1 MNELFANATTVYWV
15 IPLAFFFLIFLN
27 KAIYI
32 VPQKQG
38 FIVQRLGK
46 YHRTLY
52 AGLNLT
58 IPIVDKI
65 AYRYSLKE
73 RAIDVPIQICI
84 TQDNIAVEVD
94 AILYLRVMEP
104 EKAAYGISDY
114 LFATTQ
120 LAQTTIRSVIGKLD
134 LDQTFRER
142 NNINAQIV
150 EAVDKASDPWGI
162 KVTRYEIKDIKPPKS
177 INDAMEKQMRAE
189 REKRATIATSE
200 GEKQA
205 RINRAS
211 GEKQELIQKS
221 EGEKQKQINE
231 SEGKAFEIMN
241 LSKATAEGL
250 MLIAK
255 ATQQKGGKDA
265 VSLRIAEQYVREFGK
280 IAKESNTM
288 IIPAN
293 LSDLS
298 GMVATASRLFQ
309 NEKRK
314 DLGAYLKKTATK

>member
-1 MNELFANATTVYWV
+1 MNEFLTNTTMIYWL
-15 IPLAFFFLIFLN
+15 IPLGFFFLIFLN

-32 VPQKQG
+32 VPQKQA

-46 YHRTLY
+46 FHRTLY

-58 IPIVDKI
+58 IPMVDKI
-65 AYRYSLKE
+65 AYRHSLKE
-73 RAIDVPIQICI
+73 RAIDVPVQVCI
-84 TQDNIAVEVD
+84 TNDNIAVEVD
-94 AILYLRVMEP
+94 AILYLQVMDP
-104 EKAAYGISDY
+104 GKASYGISDY

-120 LAQTTIRSVIGKLD
+120 LAQTTIRSVLGKLD

-142 NNINAQIV
+142 DNINSLIV

-162 KVTRYEIKDIKPPKS
+162 KVNRYEIKDIKPPKS

-221 EGEKQKQINE
+221 EGEKQKRINE
-231 SEGKAFEIMN
+231 SEGKALEIQN
-241 LSKATAEGL
+241 ISKATANGL

-265 VSLRIAEQYVREFGK
+265 VSLRIAEQYVKEFGRL
-280 IAKESNTM
+280 AKESNTM

-298 GMVATASRLFQ
+298 GMVATASRLFN
-309 NEKRK
+309 NEKKK
-314 DLGAYLKKTATK
+314 DLGAYLKTK